1 MSERDPST
9 LSQQKSNNIRKR
21 RSVVLDAIDAAA
33 ADAEDHIIQPS
44 TSNSNARTNSQKRN
58 KKPILDSCCSPTT
71 PLKRRLQT
79 ASVAWHLSSFV
90 LFSVFTLYVLST
102 PLFWPIVIPYMIYF
116 FIDKAPANGGV
127 VTRYSVWFRSLTIWK
142 YYCDY
147 FPITLVKTT
156 DIQPTF
162 TPRKQTTN
170 GNIPPN
176 GWKLRLWPTHYSIN
190 IMRRRNQQT
199 ELEPTGP
206 RYIFGYHPH
215 GIGALGAFGIFGTEG
230 RNWSQLFPGIPVSL
244 MTLVT
249 QFHIPFYRDYL
260 LAFGITAVSRKN
272 SLKTLEKNQSICIV
286 VGGARE
292 SLLSAVGS
300 TELILNKRKGFVKLA
315 LKTGNVGLVPV
326 FGFGETDCYNIMRT
340 KEDSMLRRVQFWVK
354 ENCGFTIPIF
364 YARGLFNYDFGLLP
378 FRFPITVVIGKPI
391 LVKEKIANPSEEIV
405 DYYHHLYVE
414 ELKKIYNENRDKYG
428 YAHQE
433 LKIVG

>member
-1 MSERDPST
+1 M
-9 LSQQKSNNIRKR
+9 
-21 RSVVLDAIDAAA
+21 
-33 ADAEDHIIQPS
+33 
-44 TSNSNARTNSQKRN
+44 
-58 KKPILDSCCSPTT
+58 
-71 PLKRRLQT
+71 
-79 ASVAWHLSSFV
+79 
-90 LFSVFTLYVLST
+90 
-102 PLFWPIVIPYMIYF
+102 
-116 FIDKAPANGGV
+116 
-127 VTRYSVWFRSLTIWK
+127 
-142 YYCDY
+142 
-147 FPITLVKTT
+147 
-156 DIQPTF
+156 
-162 TPRKQTTN
+162 
-170 GNIPPN
+170 
-176 GWKLRLWPTHYSIN
+176 
-190 IMRRRNQQT
+190 
-199 ELEPTGP
+199 
-206 RYIFGYHPH
+206 
-215 GIGALGAFGIFGTEG
+215 
-230 RNWSQLFPGIPVSL
+230 
-244 MTLVT
+244 
-249 QFHIPFYRDYL
+249 
-260 LAFGITAVSRKN
+260 
-272 SLKTLEKNQSICIV
+272 